1 MEYIAIGIGMVSGA
15 VSAIATNAVI
25 WRYAAFRQR
34 REEQRRRLQR
44 LKERAAQTPAE
55 ICNAYAKERKKKQTI
70 ICKGI
75 YGKEL
80 AEMIG
85 GSYSA

>member
-1 MEYIAIGIGMVSGA
+1 MIHILVGA
-15 VSAIATNAVI
+15 VSGIVATLVTNALI
-25 WRYAAFRQR
+25 IKCSKFKRR
-34 REEQRRRLQR
+34 REEQRRRLQH
-44 LKERAAQTPAE
+44 LKERAAQTPVE

-85 GSYSA
+85 GSYFA